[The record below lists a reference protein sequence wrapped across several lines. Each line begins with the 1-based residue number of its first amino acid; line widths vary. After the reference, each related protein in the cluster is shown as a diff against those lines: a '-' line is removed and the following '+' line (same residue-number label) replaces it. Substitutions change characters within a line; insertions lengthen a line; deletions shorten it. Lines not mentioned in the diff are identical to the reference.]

1 LLNGTSDL
9 VTANCQVGQD
19 LLQCYQL
26 TKNRVETERHRKK
39 NDKDAKTDEE
49 ETGGAEGEQRV
60 DEGTINAGGVEGEQQ
75 MDKAAINAA

>member
-1 LLNGTSDL
+1 LKLSN
-9 VTANCQVGQD
+9 
-19 LLQCYQL
+19 
-26 TKNRVETERHRKK
+26 TEKK

-60 DEGTINAGGVEGEQQ
+60 DEGTINAGGAEGEQH